1 MSGFSVD
8 LKGRVAL
15 VTGATKGIGRE
26 VALRLADAGCD
37 VGATGRDEAEL
48 ATLGEEIRSMGRT
61 YWTYPADLASRAAVL
76 AMADYFVASTDR
88 IDILVNNAGTSFP
101 ETLVDLDPEHWD
113 TTLAVNLTAPALV
126 TKVVAP
132 VMLRRKSG
140 CVINVSSQ
148 ASIAA
153 LTEHAAYCSSKF
165 GMNGLTKVLALEL
178 GPHGIRVNAVAPT
191 VVLTPMGE
199 QVWGDPAKGDPMKA
213 KIPLGK
219 FAYPADVADAVLF
232 LASDAASMINGE
244 IMVIDGGYT
253 AQ

>member
-1 MSGFSVD
+1 MSGIRVD
-8 LKGRVAL
+8 LTGRVAL

-26 VALRLADAGCD
+26 VALRLADSGCD
-37 VGATGRDEAEL
+37 VGVTGRDEVEL
-48 ATLGEEIRSMGRT
+48 ATLGDEIRARGRVC
-61 YWTYPADLASRAAVL
+61 WAYPADLTSREATL
-76 AMADYFVASTDR
+76 AMAGYFVDSTDH

-101 ETLVDLDPEHWD
+101 ETLVDLDPDHWD
-113 TTLAVNLTAPALV
+113 ITLAVNLTAPALIA
-126 TKVVAP
+126 KVVAP
-132 VMLRRKSG
+132 VMLRQKSG
-140 CVINVSSQ
+140 CIINVSSQ

-178 GPHGIRVNAVAPT
+178 GPAGIRVNAVAPT

-253 AQ
+253 AR